1 MSWSERRSLSILVR
15 LAVVIVAAGLTA
27 GCFQPLYGRNPASP
41 EAESVRDKLAEVEI
55 PVIPTRQGS
64 PESRIAVSMRNALQ
78 YNLNGNAG
86 ANAPTHRLTMTVAST
101 SMTVIVDPVSGRP
114 TADLDGVA
122 VTYQLTEIATGKVV
136 LRDTAY
142 SHVGVDSPGPEQR
155 FATQR
160 AARDAQDQA
169 VIAVAEAIRN
179 RLASYFVAG
188 T

>member
-1 MSWSERRSLSILVR
+1 
-15 LAVVIVAAGLTA
+15 
-27 GCFQPLYGRNPASP
+27 
-41 EAESVRDKLAEVEI
+41 
-55 PVIPTRQGS
+55 
-64 PESRIAVSMRNALQ
+64 
-78 YNLNGNAG
+78 
-86 ANAPTHRLTMTVAST
+86 MTVAAT